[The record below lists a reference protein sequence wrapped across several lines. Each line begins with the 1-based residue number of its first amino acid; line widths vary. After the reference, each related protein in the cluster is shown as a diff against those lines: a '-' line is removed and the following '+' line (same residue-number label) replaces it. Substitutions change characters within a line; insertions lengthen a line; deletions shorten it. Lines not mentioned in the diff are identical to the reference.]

1 MYKKG
6 DLVEVVSLDYYSA
19 DFGIMVGMIA
29 EFIKYDN
36 RGNLRL
42 HFKEGLGGNGYF
54 YTLNKKQAIPYKP
67 KDWILIIPPS
77 EGFLVSGTWEN
88 FGGRC
93 DLF

>member
-19 DFGIMVGMIA
+19 DFGIRVGVIA
-29 EFIKYDN
+29 EFIKYDLK
-36 RGNLRL
+36 GNLRL

-54 YTLNKKQAIPYKP
+54 YTLNKAQAVPYKSE
-67 KDWILIIPPS
+67 DWISIIPPS
-77 EGFLVSGTWEN
+77 EGFIVSGICKK
-88 FGGRC
+88 FYSKS